1 MRDRGTGP
9 GKSST
14 GPRELVLE
22 PWGTDEISLVHVR
35 LSRAPQRVRPPR
47 DGCCRCRLAI
57 MQDFATAPIDP
68 AMEILGQTVAESK
81 DVLQTLP
88 PPPAFHLLVDGL
100 TIAVPPPRRALPL
113 PFAISLSQ
121 WMSKSNAA
129 DDGQKTI
136 IRDVSL
142 RCDNGEMMAIIGGS
156 GSGKTTLLHALVGRL
171 ANLPVTSGSVK
182 YEPAHMNLGPG
193 AATALSARKMKDRV
207 GFVRQHDHLLA
218 HLTVRETL
226 ECAAALR
233 LPASI
238 SAETRRLVVEQTIQE
253 LGLRDA
259 ADTVVGGAL
268 RKGISG
274 GERRRLSI
282 GCALVTL
289 PSILALDEPTTGLDA
304 FTAFALL
311 QTLSDL
317 ARRGRTVLLSLHQ
330 PRSDAFALFDR
341 LVVLCRG
348 DVVYAGRREKCLA
361 WFEGMGVGGPE
372 ARAREEDG
380 ECVEKQ
386 SAEEAGVAVGGV
398 NPLDWL
404 IDVCSIDP
412 KDDGSARRVER
423 LVRGWKEHGSDIANE
438 RAPKAAEQPEI
449 VRTLSAP
456 GQDEMLLY
464 AGSTQDEGEGEVA
477 KRLKRPGMW
486 RQTVVLTHRSIKGV
500 TRDYAQL
507 LGFVC
512 QSVGIAVLLGITF
525 LRLEESPSDIQS
537 LKTLSYQHAPCYF
550 YLSLIYAIYKF
561 CETDLVV
568 FDREREDHLY
578 QVFPWLF
585 AEYIANLPLHA
596 ASSGLFALI
605 LYFLTNMRTEDLAR
619 NLFIFIGECVLVQ
632 LGTVGFA
639 LLAASLQR
647 TYAQASLMANGLS
660 IFFLLNAGYLL
671 LRPPVYVS
679 WVKWISVYYYG
690 FRAVAISQFRGRSFA
705 CPGVTGV
712 ARNQCDGNQV
722 LVGLLIPSDHV
733 VGYYFTGLAGLAIAF
748 PVLAGI
754 ILSVYKPGGVQ
765 YAGRIDS
772 SDRGKESTVTSD
784 MDISRQRIEV
794 EVRDLGFTWTKTSLL
809 TRNQTEKQI
818 LRGVSAVFPSGK
830 VTAILGPSGAGKSTL
845 LQLLASRRLN
855 PGFGAEFSTQGEVL
869 FNGQLVD
876 RASRSQVAFVEQEDD
891 YHLPALTV
899 RETLRYAAILRLP
912 RNMSRKHKIAR
923 AEEVMKMLGLDLCAD
938 NLVGGELLKVNW
950 KDMV

>member
-1 MRDRGTGP
+1 MCAF
-9 GKSST
+9 
-14 GPRELVLE
+14 REPLNACGHLGMDAAAV
-22 PWGTDEISLVHVR
+22 DS
-35 LSRAPQRVRPPR
+35 
-47 DGCCRCRLAI
+47 
-57 MQDFATAPIDP
+57 QDFATAPIDP

-268 RKGISG
+268 RK
-274 GERRRLSI
+274 
-282 GCALVTL
+282 
-289 PSILALDEPTTGLDA
+289 
-304 FTAFALL
+304 
-311 QTLSDL
+311 
-317 ARRGRTVLLSLHQ
+317 

-525 LRLEESPSDIQS
+525 LRLGESPSDIQS

-733 VGYYFTGLAGLAIAF
+733 VGYYFAGLAGLAITF

-754 ILSVYKPGGVQ
+754 ILSVYKPGGLQ

-772 SDRGKESTVTSD
+772 SDRGKEST
-784 MDISRQRIEV
+784 
-794 EVRDLGFTWTKTSLL
+794 
-809 TRNQTEKQI
+809 
-818 LRGVSAVFPSGK
+818 
-830 VTAILGPSGAGKSTL
+830 
-845 LQLLASRRLN
+845 
-855 PGFGAEFSTQGEVL
+855 
-869 FNGQLVD
+869 
-876 RASRSQVAFVEQEDD
+876 
-891 YHLPALTV
+891 
-899 RETLRYAAILRLP
+899 
-912 RNMSRKHKIAR
+912 
-923 AEEVMKMLGLDLCAD
+923 
-938 NLVGGELLKVNW
+938 
-950 KDMV
+950 